1 MQDRDTGV
9 RLSTLA
15 ESTPHV
21 DAMGSLE
28 LAVGY
33 KILFMIESLSATSR
47 WKTAIKSAVPFL
59 IPMYMYVRGIL
70 SCVYLPPHLPFI
82 SFHFQ
87 LTYPL
92 RNCSS
97 KSTVDNTIVLASPKV
112 TSCPYKVSGNR
123 HKGSNNSLRTRPN
136 TMTFKLPSIL
146 ARPSAFA
153 FLFDWFCRWD
163 I

>member
-1 MQDRDTGV
+1 
-9 RLSTLA
+9 
-15 ESTPHV
+15 
-21 DAMGSLE
+21 
-28 LAVGY
+28 
-33 KILFMIESLSATSR
+33 MIFPAPVSHARQWHRCTFIDFSREYPSCRRYGQSAAR

-70 SCVYLPPHLPFI
+70 SCVYLPPHLPSI